1 MSGKIKITLANYLEE
16 REISRY
22 KIIKNCN
29 VSQTQL
35 NRYYRNQIER
45 IDLDVLAR
53 ICDYLQC
60 EVSDLLEY
68 VPEDK

>member
-1 MSGKIKITLANYLEE
+1 MSGKIKITLATYLEE

-53 ICDYLQC
+53 LCDYLQC

-68 VPEDK
+68 VPDEK

>member
-1 MSGKIKITLANYLEE
+1 MSGKIKITLATYLEE

-53 ICDYLQC
+53 ICDYLNC

-68 VPEDK
+68 VPDEK

>member
-1 MSGKIKITLANYLEE
+1 MSGKIYIKLESYLKE

-60 EVSDLLEY
+60 EVADLLEY
-68 VPEDK
+68 VPDNK

>member
-1 MSGKIKITLANYLEE
+1 MSGKIKITLDTYLEE

-35 NRYYRNQIER
+35 NRYYHNQIER

-53 ICDYLQC
+53 ICDYLNC

-68 VPEDK
+68 VPDET

>member
-1 MSGKIKITLANYLEE
+1 MSGKIKITLATYLEE

>member
-1 MSGKIKITLANYLEE
+1 MSGKIKITLDTYLEE

-60 EVSDLLEY
+60 EISDLLKY
-68 VPEDK
+68 VPDEK

>member
-1 MSGKIKITLANYLEE
+1 MAGKIYITLESYLQE

-60 EVSDLLEY
+60 EISDLLKY
-68 VPEDK
+68 VPDEK

>member
-1 MSGKIKITLANYLEE
+1 MSGKIKITLATYLEE
-16 REISRY
+16 RNISRY

-68 VPEDK
+68 VPENK

>member
-1 MSGKIKITLANYLEE
+1 MAGKIHITLESYLKE
-16 REISRY
+16 RKISRY

-35 NRYYRNQIER
+35 NRYYRDQIER

-60 EVSDLLEY
+60 EISDLLKF
-68 VPEDK
+68 VPEEK

>member
-1 MSGKIKITLANYLEE
+1 MSGKIKITLATYLEE
-16 REISRY
+16 RQISRY

-68 VPEDK
+68 VPEEK

>member
-1 MSGKIKITLANYLEE
+1 MSGKIKITLATYLEE
-16 REISRY
+16 IEISRY

-35 NRYYRNQIER
+35 NRYYHNQIER
-45 IDLDVLAR
+45 IDLNVLAR

-60 EVSDLLEY
+60 EISDLLKY
-68 VPEDK
+68 VPDEK

>member
-1 MSGKIKITLANYLEE
+1 MSGKIKITLATYLEE

-68 VPEDK
+68 VPDEK

>member
-1 MSGKIKITLANYLEE
+1 MSGKIYIKLESYLKE

-68 VPEDK
+68 VPDEK

>member
-1 MSGKIKITLANYLEE
+1 MSGKIKITLASYLEE

-53 ICDYLQC
+53 ICDYLNC

>member
-1 MSGKIKITLANYLEE
+1 MSGKIHITLATYLEE

>member
-68 VPEDK
+68 VPDEK

>member
-1 MSGKIKITLANYLEE
+1 MSGKIKIKLATYLEE

-53 ICDYLQC
+53 ICDYLNC

-68 VPEDK
+68 VPDET

>member
-1 MSGKIKITLANYLEE
+1 MSGKIKITLATYLEE

-53 ICDYLQC
+53 ICDYLNC

-68 VPEDK
+68 VPDET

>member
-1 MSGKIKITLANYLEE
+1 MSGKIYIKLESYLKE

-68 VPEDK
+68 VPDNK

>member
-1 MSGKIKITLANYLEE
+1 MAGKIKITLATYLEE

-35 NRYYRNQIER
+35 NRYYRDQIER

-60 EVSDLLEY
+60 EISDLLKF
-68 VPEDK
+68 VPEEK